1 MGWHTLIEI
10 EASAADGLAPVD
22 LDQLADHVRF
32 ACARVGVERATVGLM
47 VIGPDEMARINGE
60 HRGKPTPTDVLSVP
74 VDGPEA
80 LDWPDDGPPPEL
92 GDIIICPAAAEEPLT
107 TLAIHGLLHL
117 MGYDHET
124 DDGEMLALQD
134 EIVDAAEAR

>member
-1 MGWHTLIEI
+1 ME
-10 EASAADGLAPVD
+10 PVD
-22 LDQLADHVRF
+22 LDLLADRVRF
-32 ACARVGVERATVGLM
+32 TCARVGVERATVGLM

-60 HRGKPTPTDVLSVP
+60 HRDKPTPTDVLSFP

-92 GDIIICPAAAEEPLT
+92 GDIIICPDAAEEPLT
-107 TLAIHGLLHL
+107 TLAVHGLLHL
-117 MGYDHET
+117 VGYDHEM

-134 EIVDAAEAR
+134 DIVDAADAADATAGETA